1 MIEFRQLQYFLSVA
15 NHEHFGKASEELNIV
30 QPALSRQI
38 KQLEDELG
46 LLLFE
51 RVSRGVK
58 LTPAGK
64 MLQTKAS
71 ALLKEL
77 DRSILS
83 VHNAAKGITGSLRL
97 GFADGAT
104 YSGHM
109 PQVIKKFR
117 EKHPHVD
124 LELIPASS
132 QLQAEM
138 LAEETLDAGF
148 MYWLPRGIPSI
159 DHQSLNVE
167 RVVVAASTNHLLAKR
182 SSISLA
188 DLDGVPVVWIKREK
202 APMFY
207 DMVLTECTKSGITL
221 NVVQEAFT
229 ESAMLSLASA
239 GVGVTFITEAAAG
252 RKPHNVKLLQIKN
265 FKPKLD
271 LQTVWRNDN
280 PNPALRSFIALVRS
294 GS

>member
-15 NHEHFGKASEELNIV
+15 NHEHFGKASQELNIV

-46 LLLFE
+46 ILLFE
-51 RVSRGVK
+51 RVSRGVR

-64 MLQTKAS
+64 VLQARAAT
-71 ALLKEL
+71 LLGEL
-77 DRSILS
+77 DRSIIA
-83 VHNAAKGITGSLRL
+83 VQNAAKGVTGSLKL

-109 PQVIKKFR
+109 PQIVKKFR
-117 EKHPHVD
+117 ERHPQVD

-132 QLQAEM
+132 LLQGEL
-138 LAEETLDAGF
+138 LAKGTIDAGF
-148 MYWLPRGIPSI
+148 MYWLPRDLPAI
-159 DHQSLNVE
+159 DHYSLNIE
-167 RVVVAASTNHLLAKR
+167 KVVIAVSISNPLSKR
-182 SSISLA
+182 SSIKLS
-188 DLDGVPVVWIKREK
+188 DLDGVPVVWIKRDM

-239 GVGVTFITEAAAG
+239 GVGVTFITEAAFG

-265 FKPKLD
+265 FRPTLE
-271 LQTVWRNDN
+271 LRTVWRKDN
-280 PNPALRSFIALVRS
+280 PNPALRSFTRLVKS
-294 GS
+294 DA